1 MSKIEEALL
10 KASEMREFDSADKSN
25 QLDVFESDTKGK
37 KWFYKP
43 SVTVIAILL
52 VIMSINTNKA
62 AEHPTN
68 AVTKAKSQGFV
79 KYNKTITDNKNVA
92 HIIYTIQAG
101 SFIQLERAEK
111 HLDFIA
117 QRLDEKELD
126 YLRIEKI
133 GNFYSTR
140 LGKFE
145 NSFNA
150 EKLLQSIKSHL
161 PTAIK
166 MKAYIKDERIVRLYK
181 DAISVDHL
189 ALNTF
194 NQ

>member
-10 KASEMREFDSADKSN
+10 KAGEMRKFDSADKSN
-25 QLDVFESDTKGK
+25 QLDVFKRDTKGK
-37 KWFYKP
+37 NWLYKP

-62 AEHPTN
+62 AEYPTN
-68 AVTKAKSQGFV
+68 AVTKAKSQDFV
-79 KYNKTITDNKNVA
+79 KHNKTITDNKNVA

-140 LGKFE
+140 LEKFE
-145 NSFNA
+145 DPFKA
-150 EKLLQSIKSHL
+150 EKFLQAIKPHI
-161 PTAIK
+161 PTAIR
-166 MKAYIKDERIVRLYK
+166 MKAYMKDERIVRLYK
-181 DAISVDHL
+181 DSGWSD
-189 ALNTF
+189 F
-194 NQ
+194 